1 MISFLLKSV
10 SNLSFL
16 ATSLSHFVSRR
27 LWNDSGHIVRT
38 LVSWSKVSNKEV
50 VRIVQSAPSKLSSLS
65 LRWSCLLSFYNV
77 SPKLYILFSR
87 IISFLFLSF
96 SSSPAWRLLGFSDA
110 LSGFHLNCLNWPPP
124 TLPCP
129 APSLPC
135 SALLCPALPC
145 SALSCSALPCP
156 DVPCQ
161 SHCYWPTPSSFTAIH
176 TRTQWVTLTHPLQ
189 PETEGLPSKAQWVA
203 NTRPLPDIFFNTQPD
218 PVHFWK
224 SLGIGY
230 YLKFW
235 VYPTFLVNQ
244 NT

>member
-1 MISFLLKSV
+1 MSCKETCGRSPAKVNMISFLLKSV

-65 LRWSCLLSFYNV
+65 LRWSCPLSFYNV

-124 TLPCP
+124 ALPHLCP
-129 APSLPC
+129 
-135 SALLCPALPC
+135 ALLCPALHCLALLFPALHYPAQPC
-145 SALSCSALPCP
+145 HAKVTATDPLLPRSQQSTLERSESP
-156 DVPCQ
+156 LHTPYSLRLRACQ
-161 SHCYWPTPSSFTAIH
+161 A
-176 TRTQWVTLTHPLQ
+176 
-189 PETEGLPSKAQWVA
+189 
-203 NTRPLPDIFFNTQPD
+203 RPN
-218 PVHFWK
+218 
-224 SLGIGY
+224 G
-230 YLKFW
+230 
-235 VYPTFLVNQ
+235 
-244 NT
+244 